1 MKLVNKHIDKHGTG
15 HVTLR
20 PEDDEDMWH
29 LYNLIQ
35 DGDCV
40 RAPAIRLNL
49 TLRVTRVE
57 FSSSG
62 GPSSTAPASEGA
74 ADPSSSSAGQDSTT
88 TLHITGPVIVEN
100 QHVRLGAFHTLDVE
114 VQRDVRIEK
123 TEGWD
128 SVALARVEESVI
140 PGKGAE
146 VAAVVCGEGTAAF
159 CLLSQH
165 MTLVT
170 HRLALPVPRKSGSA
184 SQHEKGLGRFYG
196 ALFDSFLR
204 HVPFA
209 NVGLKAI
216 VIASPGWVRDSVYD
230 HLVAEASKRG
240 DKILQKALKD
250 KVIKVH
256 ISSPHVHS
264 LVEVVSQLKETKF
277 AREGIVLDK
286 FFKMLG
292 SDEMRAWYGPDH
304 VVLAA
309 DRGAIGTLLISDD
322 LFRSSNPETRKKYV
336 ELVEAVQQ
344 KGGEVVIFSSMH
356 ESGQQL
362 NQLTGIAA
370 ILTFPLDVEV
380 CAIFG
385 MMTYQLLSRFDFIR
399 DASSASSP
407 KRARTMATFRPN
419 KIATAGAAAAVD
431 SDPPLAKLLDASKHA
446 GNGTRKSA
454 ESVVYWMRMGD
465 LRISDNRALSLASAH
480 AKKNKLP
487 LVSLFVLSP
496 EDYKAHDRSPRRID
510 FTLRN
515 LALIKDSL
523 AKLHIPL
530 HTITQP
536 KRREIPGQVISFLEQ
551 LNASGV
557 YANIEYE
564 VDELRRDIQICKT
577 AKSKGF
583 GAHFVHDKCVVE
595 PGVVLTKEN
604 RTYAVYS
611 PYQRAWI
618 KKLNADIPHF
628 LEDCPEPHPNP
639 QSVHENKK
647 IKDLFNSQVPQ
658 SIPGF
663 ELDPNDRKRM
673 ELAWPAGEIAANEM
687 LRRFLHTKSRTSQ
700 MVPSN
705 PLADGAEDSP
715 KHSRLS
721 AYDTDRD
728 NADKDTTSRLSP
740 YLAAGIISARACIRA
755 TMPATKNAHAD
766 SGRWVQEI
774 AWRDFYVCILAGNP
788 RVSMGRPYQEKSV
801 DIVWEGP
808 ALDGAYTDGKQQI
821 NPKAELP
828 LATSESNIEKWKSGQ
843 TGYPIVD
850 AGMRCVKETGYLHN
864 RVRMICAMFLVKH
877 LMIDWRVGEKYFMEN
892 LIDGDLA
899 SNNGG
904 WQWVAST
911 GVDACPYFRI
921 FTAATLSWS
930 TCSSSNTLPLTI
942 PSTARTPSSR
952 QSAKY
957 GRYRTSGCERRPMTL
972 RSSIAEKSAE

>member
-40 RAPAIRLNL
+40 RAPAIRRVQKVSATGSVDSQRVRLNL

-264 LVEVVSQLKETKF
+264 LVEVLKSPEESWLITCTIVSQLKETKF

-336 ELVEAVQQ
+336 ALVEAVQQ
-344 KGGEVVIFSSMH
+344 KGGEVVIFSK
-356 ESGQQL
+356 L

-380 CAIFG
+380 CG
-385 MMTYQLLSRFDFIR
+385 T
-399 DASSASSP
+399 
-407 KRARTMATFRPN
+407 
-419 KIATAGAAAAVD
+419 TADAAAAVD

-487 LVSLFVLSP
+487 LVSLFVLNP
-496 EDYKAHDRSPRRID
+496 QDYKAHDRSARRID

-515 LALIKDSL
+515 LASIKDSL

-530 HTITQP
+530 YTITHP
-536 KRREIPGQVISFLEQ
+536 KRREIPGQIITFLEQ
-551 LNASGV
+551 LNASAV

-564 VDELRRDIQICKT
+564 VDELRRDIQICKA

-618 KKLNADIPHF
+618 KKLNANIPHF
-628 LEDCPEPHPNP
+628 LEDCQEPHPNP
-639 QSVHENKK
+639 QSVYENKN

-663 ELDPNDRKRM
+663 ELDPDDRKRM
-673 ELAWPAGEIAANEM
+673 DLAWPAGEIAANEM

-715 KHSRLS
+715 KHSRLT
-721 AYDTDRD
+721 AYDADRD

-755 TMPATKNAHAD
+755 TMPSTKNAHVE

-774 AWRDFYVCILAGNP
+774 AWRDFYVCILAGYP
-788 RVSMGRPYQEKSV
+788 RVSMGRPYQEKSA

-808 ALDGAYTDGKQQI
+808 ALDNAYTDGEQQI

-828 LATSESNIEKWKSGQ
+828 LTTSESNIEKWKSGQ

-921 FTAATLSWS
+921 FNPYNQSSKADPTGEFIRHFVPELARARGPELHNPPASVADKLKYPHPIVKHEESRDRAIRRFKNPGTA
-930 TCSSSNTLPLTI
+930 
-942 PSTARTPSSR
+942 
-952 QSAKY
+952 
-957 GRYRTSGCERRPMTL
+957 
-972 RSSIAEKSAE
+972 